1 MARRTAALALLALLA
16 LGCFAAAALAADPA
30 PAAAPAAAD
39 PAADPAACDKS
50 APQPPLALQLAPADG
65 KLLLRWKPPANAAC
79 VAYTYEVSAAPL
91 SPTGAAAG
99 APSKKLAFAAPNA
112 TLEGLP
118 NDVLHKVFVKAVS
131 RAFAG
136 AGAEASA
143 QAAPARA
150 CDPAAAPAA
159 PAAVTAT
166 PGAASA
172 SITLC
177 WAAPTAGG
185 CTSVSPA
192 PSLIEP
198 SKRKTPKTTDQPTNR
213 SPLPPV

>member
-1 MARRTAALALLALLA
+1 MARRTAALALLAL
-16 LGCFAAAALAADPA
+16 GCLAAAARAADPA
-30 PAAAPAAAD
+30 PAAAD
-39 PAADPAACDKS
+39 PCDKS
-50 APQPPLALQLAPADG
+50 APQPPLALQIAPADG
-65 KLLLRWKPPANAAC
+65 EILLRWKPPANAAC